1 MCSRFLKK
9 FSRDRSRPRLHDCPF
24 GTNTR
29 GPMIALVF
37 TLGVLLSA
45 CASKTEKVK
54 VTDKHYIEPP
64 AQTKIPASETALRV
78 CADPNN
84 LPFSNEKQEGFENKI
99 ADLIASEMHRPVE
112 YTWWAQRRGFFRN
125 TLRAGLCDVAMGV
138 PASFELAATTKP
150 YYRSSYVFVTRADRD
165 LKIESFDDPQLRELT
180 VGVQMIG
187 DDGANSP
194 PAHAL
199 ANRGIVANVRGY
211 TVYGDYKRDN
221 PPAQVID
228 AVLNKEV
235 DVAVAW
241 GPLAGYFANKHP
253 GKLTVRP
260 VSPEIDL
267 PYLPF
272 TYDISVGIRR
282 GEEELKES
290 IERILDRRRS
300 DIDAILAAYNVPR
313 ADRTLTQEV
322 AR

>member
-1 MCSRFLKK
+1 MCSRFLEV
-9 FSRDRSRPRLHDCPF
+9 DYRPFAGGSPHI
-24 GTNTR
+24 
-29 GPMIALVF
+29 IALIF
-37 TLGVLLSA
+37 LAFCLSA
-45 CASKTEKVK
+45 CAAKPQRAKALER
-54 VTDKHYIEPP
+54 HYIEPP
-64 AQTKIPASETALRV
+64 APQKVPASETALRV

-84 LPFSNEKQEGFENKI
+84 LPFSNERQEGFENKI
-99 ADLIASEMHRPVE
+99 AELIAGEMHRPVE

-125 TLRAGLCDVAMGV
+125 TLRAGLCDVAIGV

-150 YYRSSYVFVTRADRD
+150 YYRSTYVFVTRKDRNINID
-165 LKIESFDDPQLRELT
+165 SFDDGQLRELI

-199 ANRGIVANVRGY
+199 ANRGIVKNVRGY
-211 TVYGDYKRDN
+211 TVYGDYKREN
-221 PPAQVID
+221 PPAQIID

-241 GPLAGYFANKHP
+241 GPLAGYFANKQA
-253 GKLTVRP
+253 GQLLIRP

-282 GEEELKES
+282 GEDALKETV
-290 IERILDRRRS
+290 EQILDRRRK
-300 DIDAILAAYNVPR
+300 DIDGILASYNVPR
-313 ADRTLTQEV
+313 VDVTFSKEV
-322 AR
+322 SR

>member
-1 MCSRFLKK
+1 MCSRFL
-9 FSRDRSRPRLHDCPF
+9 DRLDRRQLACEFRF
-24 GTNTR
+24 GTNILQ
-29 GPMIALVF
+29 PLIIA
-37 TLGVLLSA
+37 TLLGLSA
-45 CASKTEKVK
+45 CASNPERAKAPEKI
-54 VTDKHYIEPP
+54 YIEPP
-64 AQTKIPASETALRV
+64 AQSKIPASETALRV

-84 LPFSNEKQEGFENKI
+84 LPFSNERKEGFENKI
-99 ADLIASEMHRPVE
+99 ADLIAAEMQRPVE

-125 TLRAGLCDVAMGV
+125 TLRAGLCDVVIGV

-150 YYRSSYVFVTRADRD
+150 YYRSTYVFVTRSDRNIN
-165 LKIESFDDPQLRELT
+165 IESFDDAKLRELT

-199 ANRGIVANVRGY
+199 SSRGIVENVRGY
-211 TVYGDYKRDN
+211 TVYGDYKREN
-221 PPAQVID
+221 PPVQIID

-253 GKLTVRP
+253 GTLSIRP

-282 GEEELKES
+282 GEDALKDT
-290 IERILDRRRS
+290 IEQILDRRRN
-300 DIDAILAAYNVPR
+300 DIDAILASYKVPR
-313 ADRTLTQEV
+313 AEAALSREV
-322 AR
+322 NR